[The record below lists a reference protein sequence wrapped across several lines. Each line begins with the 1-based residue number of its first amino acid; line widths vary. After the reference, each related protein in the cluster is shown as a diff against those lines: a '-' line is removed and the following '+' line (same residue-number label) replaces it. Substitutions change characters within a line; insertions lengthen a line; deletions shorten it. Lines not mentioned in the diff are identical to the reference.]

1 MIIKTIVTSCITTIA
16 TMSIKNYVKQP
27 FMHLVMCNK
36 KREPVQ
42 VEQIQGENR
51 ILQISN
57 DSKDILALDV
67 AAIFIIKEQKGPEWI
82 VSKVLSNRIDDE
94 HPIYIEPF
102 KDLPSQKKNSMPI
115 HYQIEE
121 AQLFYTT
128 CLGQKRRIV
137 FKRDS
142 KMIVQKGKP
151 HFVRYSLTE
160 ECFNKEPYTIK
171 NRS

>member
-1 MIIKTIVTSCITTIA
+1 MIIKTIATSCITTIA

-67 AAIFIIKEQKGPEWI
+67 AAIFTIKGQEGQKWI
-82 VSKVLSNRIDDE
+82 VPKILSNRIDDK

-102 KDLPSQKKNSMPI
+102 KDLPSRKKNSMPI
-115 HYQIEE
+115 HYQIEK
-121 AQLFYTT
+121 AKLFYTT

-137 FKRDS
+137 FERDS

-151 HFVRYSLTE
+151 HLKRYSLTE
-160 ECFNKEPYTIK
+160 ERFNGEPFK
-171 NRS
+171 LEE

>member
-16 TMSIKNYVKQP
+16 TMGIKNYVKQP

-42 VEQIQGENR
+42 VERIQGENK

-67 AAIFIIKEQKGPEWI
+67 AAIFTIEEQSGSRSKWI
-82 VSKVLSNRIDDE
+82 VPKILSNRIDDE

-102 KDLPSQKKNSMPI
+102 KDLPSRKKNSMPI

-121 AQLFYTT
+121 AKLFYTT

-151 HFVRYSLTE
+151 HFVEYSLTE
-160 ECFNKEPYTIK
+160 ERFNKEPFK
-171 NRS
+171 LEK